1 MFVNQSIIGENER
14 TNTSGIFLNKDNMHY
29 HHHHHHHHT
38 ACKVLGLMAC
48 SGLVTI
54 QKVF

>member
-14 TNTSGIFLNKDNMHY
+14 TNTNGIFINKDTM
-29 HHHHHHHHT
+29 HHHHHT

-48 SGLVTI
+48 SGLVAI
-54 QKVF
+54 QEVF

>member
-14 TNTSGIFLNKDNMHY
+14 TNTNGIFINKDNMHY
-29 HHHHHHHHT
+29 HHHHHNT

-48 SGLVTI
+48 SGLITI
-54 QKVF
+54 QELF